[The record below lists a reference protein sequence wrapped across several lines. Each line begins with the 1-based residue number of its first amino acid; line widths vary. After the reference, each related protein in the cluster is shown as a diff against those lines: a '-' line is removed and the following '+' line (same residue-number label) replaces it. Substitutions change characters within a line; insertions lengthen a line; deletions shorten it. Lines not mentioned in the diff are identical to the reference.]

1 MTTRNFQET
10 RIKGKARRDGVKARE
25 GAGFTRALLDLKLE
39 HIIIMQ
45 ALEDANRSH
54 ERAVRVAEIAEK
66 ISPRDKKKLEKTY
79 ANKLT
84 TITSKT
90 LDLLITRGLVFSPGA
105 FKRRR
110 FYGSVQVLDPNRTD
124 LPNIRSRRFRVL
136 ELVRETVHA
145 LRRPVRASDV
155 LNQAKSSGLHSE
167 LKEFDITHDVLS
179 LAETGEVTVVG
190 RVRGE
195 NKGSNL
201 YLPSEIDP
209 SPYLPVRPL
218 TWLDEVAQTVETLW
232 TDRIEE
238 AAAGG
243 GLPRPFTTGDVRA
256 RLLNSPF
263 HTQRQIKQDPQIIV
277 DAVKNLSSSSNP
289 LLRCIKRRGQKA
301 LLWVRAD
308 FTDDK
313 IDFGSFYA
321 SDAERMGAA
330 VERAVK
336 RHGRPVTVRDIKDE
350 VAADLTLQPVTTS
363 SLFQTLKYASRET
376 FDSQDGKGPQ
386 KRQLLRVADVGR
398 AGRNTYYSVADTA
411 EARGFV
417 DLRRLELR
425 WATAQFQT
433 QMDTLGAASITS
445 VAKGRAMLL
454 KHDLAITLGEV
465 SELLM
470 RPDIDS
476 TTRREAQQIQERT
489 KELANSADQWL
500 AACESDHIDLPAILP
515 TTATLWTGE
524 QFLDVVRPLHSP
536 FQTISVHR
544 FLRLMTRQVRRIPNP
559 KFEYRFSDNS
569 DLAAEFFFDPT
580 DALIYAAKRW
590 GGRECSLQAM
600 LASREL
606 GYLRDPAFVLPG
618 LKARSFEVRLAAVAC
633 LAFLWSDEGIS
644 RLKDAALLDHEPG
657 VRQSALWAYAFA
669 GGAGARRLFAKAVRD
684 DPNHLVQEFASHA
697 LMMDSWWQA

>member
-1 MTTRNFQET
+1 MTTRNFQKT
-10 RIKGKARRDGVKARE
+10 RIKGKARRDRVKGKD
-25 GAGFTRALLDLKLE
+25 GAGFTRTLLDLKLE
-39 HIIIMQ
+39 HIIVMQ

-54 ERAVRVAEIAEK
+54 ERAVGVAEIAEK
-66 ISPRDKKKLEKTY
+66 ISPLDKKKLEKTY
-79 ANKLT
+79 VNKMT
-84 TITSKT
+84 HSISKI
-90 LDLLITRGLVFSPGA
+90 LPLLITRGLVFSPGA
-105 FKRRR
+105 FNKRR
-110 FYGSVQVLDPNRTD
+110 FYGSVQVLDPNSTE

-167 LKEFDITHDVLS
+167 LKEFDITHDILS
-179 LAETGEVTVVG
+179 LAEKGEVIIVG

-195 NKGSNL
+195 NKGLNL

-218 TWLDEVAQTVETLW
+218 TWLDEVAQTVEKLW

-256 RLLNSPF
+256 RLLDSPF

-277 DAVKNLSSSSNP
+277 DAVKNLSSSNNP
-289 LLRCIKRRGQKA
+289 LLRCIRRRGQKA
-301 LLWVRAD
+301 LLWVPAD
-308 FTDDK
+308 VTDDK

-321 SDAERMGAA
+321 NDAERMGAA

-350 VAADLTLQPVTTS
+350 VDADLTLHPVTTS

-386 KRQLLRVADVGR
+386 KRQVQRVADVGR
-398 AGRNTYYSVADTA
+398 VGGNTYYSVADTA

-425 WATAQFQT
+425 WSTAQFQT
-433 QMDTLGAASITS
+433 QLETLGAASIPS
-445 VAKGRAMLL
+445 VAKGRAMML

-470 RPDIDS
+470 RPDLDS
-476 TTRREAQQIQERT
+476 TTGHEAQRIQEQT
-489 KELANSADQWL
+489 KELANSTDQWL
-500 AACESDHIDLPAILP
+500 AASESDHTDPPSNPLTA
-515 TTATLWTGE
+515 ATLWSGE
-524 QFLDVVRPLHSP
+524 EFLDVARPLHP
-536 FQTISVHR
+536 AFQTISVHQ

-559 KFEYRFSDNS
+559 KFEYRFSDNF

-633 LAFLWSDEGIS
+633 LAFLWSDEGTS
-644 RLKDAALLDHEPG
+644 RLKDAALQDREPG
-657 VRQSALWAYAFA
+657 VRQSALWAYGFA
-669 GGAGARRLFAKAVRD
+669 GGAEARSLFEKAVRD
-684 DPNHLVQEFASHA
+684 DPNHRVQQFASQA
-697 LMMDSWWQA
+697 LTMDSWWQA

>member
-1 MTTRNFQET
+1 
-10 RIKGKARRDGVKARE
+10 
-25 GAGFTRALLDLKLE
+25 
-39 HIIIMQ
+39 MQ

-54 ERAVRVAEIAEK
+54 ERAVGVSEIAKK
-66 ISPRDKKKLEKTY
+66 ISPRDRKRLQKTY
-79 ANKLT
+79 AKEMTL
-84 TITSKT
+84 IISKI
-90 LDLLITRGLVFSPGA
+90 LGLLMTRGLVFSPGA
-105 FKRRR
+105 FNRRR
-110 FYGSVQVLDPNRTD
+110 FYGSVQVLDPKCTD

-136 ELVRETVHA
+136 ELVRETVLA

-167 LKEFDITHDVLS
+167 LKEFDITHDILS
-179 LAETGEVTVVG
+179 LAEKGEVSIVG

-195 NKGSNL
+195 NKGLNL

-209 SPYLPVRPL
+209 NPYLPLRPL
-218 TWLDEVAQTVETLW
+218 TWLDEVAQTVEKLW
-232 TDRIEE
+232 TDRVEE

-277 DAVKNLSSSSNP
+277 DAVRNLSSSSNP
-289 LLRCIKRRGQKA
+289 LLRCIKRRGEKA
-301 LLWVRAD
+301 LLWVPAD
-308 FTDDK
+308 VTDDK
-313 IDFGSFYA
+313 INFGSFYA

-350 VAADLTLQPVTTS
+350 VDADLTLQPVTTS

-376 FDSQDGKGPQ
+376 FDGQDGNGPQ
-386 KRQLLRVADVGR
+386 KRQLQRVADVGR
-398 AGRNTYYSVADTA
+398 AGGHSYYSVADTA

-425 WATAQFQT
+425 CSTAQFQT
-433 QMDTLGAASITS
+433 QLETLGTASISS
-445 VAKGRAMLL
+445 VAKGRALLL
-454 KHDLAITLGEV
+454 KCDLAITLDEV
-465 SELLM
+465 SELLT

-476 TTRREAQQIQERT
+476 TTRREAQQIQEQT

-500 AACESDHIDLPAILP
+500 TASESDFNDLPAHPP
-515 TTATLWTGE
+515 TTATVWTGE
-524 QFLDVVRPLHSP
+524 EFLDVVRPLHSP
-536 FQTISVHR
+536 FQTISVHA

-559 KFEYRFSDNS
+559 TFEYRFSGNS
-569 DLAAEFFFDPT
+569 DLAAEYFFDPT

-618 LKARSFEVRLAAVAC
+618 LNARSFEVRLATIAC
-633 LAFLWSDEGIS
+633 LAFLWSDEGTS
-644 RLKDAALLDHEPG
+644 RLKDAALHDHEPG

-669 GGAGARRLFAKAVRD
+669 GGADARSLFARAVSD
-684 DPNHLVQEFASHA
+684 DPNHLVKEFASQT
-697 LMMDSWWQA
+697 LTMDSWWQA